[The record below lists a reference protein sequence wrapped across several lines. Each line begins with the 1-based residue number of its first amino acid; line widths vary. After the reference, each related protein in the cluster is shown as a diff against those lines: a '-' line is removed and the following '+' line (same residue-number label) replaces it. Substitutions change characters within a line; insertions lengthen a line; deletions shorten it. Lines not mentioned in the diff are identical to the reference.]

1 MIIASSLNAE
11 KMITFQFDF
20 LLVIISRKLY
30 IYIHG
35 KNVVRQ
41 FYYFPRAHHSI
52 IIIFPK
58 HQDFKLAESRGKL
71 MSVNYSGIL
80 FYGHYDQVP
89 STRVLKYSLSIEWLV
104 IIELVIMKK
113 SECLN

>member
-1 MIIASSLNAE
+1 MHA
-11 KMITFQFDF
+11 
-20 LLVIISRKLY
+20 
-30 IYIHG
+30 G
-35 KNVVRQ
+35 KSVVRQ
-41 FYYFPRAHHSI
+41 FYYFPPAHHSI

-71 MSVNYSGIL
+71 TRVNYSGIL